1 MSVFVIIIIGT
12 RVGVPIII
20 IVIIIITIIV
30 IIIIIIIII
39 NIIVGS
45 IKLLSLILHH
55 CFVLF
60 YSFFYFI
67 KFKFT
72 LNFCDY
78 LVANFILLYFTR
90 N

>member
-1 MSVFVIIIIGT
+1 MSVFVIIIIGA

-30 IIIIIIIII
+30 IIIIIIII

-78 LVANFILLYFTR
+78 LVGNFILLYFTR

>member
-1 MSVFVIIIIGT
+1 MSVFVIIIIGA

-20 IVIIIITIIV
+20 IIVIIITIIV

-39 NIIVGS
+39 GS

-72 LNFCDY
+72 
-78 LVANFILLYFTR
+78 
-90 N
+90 

>member
-1 MSVFVIIIIGT
+1 MSVFVIIIIGA

-30 IIIIIIIII
+30 IIIIII

-45 IKLLSLILHH
+45 VKLLSLILHH

-78 LVANFILLYFTR
+78 LVSNFILLYFTR

>member
-1 MSVFVIIIIGT
+1 MSVFVIIIIGA

-39 NIIVGS
+39 IGS

-72 LNFCDY
+72 
-78 LVANFILLYFTR
+78 
-90 N
+90 

>member
-1 MSVFVIIIIGT
+1 MSVFVIIIIGA
-12 RVGVPIII
+12 RVGVPIIII

-30 IIIIIIIII
+30 IIIIIIII
-39 NIIVGS
+39 GS

-60 YSFFYFI
+60 YGFFYFI

-72 LNFCDY
+72 
-78 LVANFILLYFTR
+78 
-90 N
+90 